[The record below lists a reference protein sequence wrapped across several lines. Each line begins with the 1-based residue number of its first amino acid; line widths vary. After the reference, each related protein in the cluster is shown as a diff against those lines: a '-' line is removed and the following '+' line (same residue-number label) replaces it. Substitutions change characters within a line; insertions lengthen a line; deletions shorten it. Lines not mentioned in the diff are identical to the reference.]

1 MLIKKVPINFINNTP
16 LSISIYQAGKTIP
29 HMHNDI
35 LEIIYCLKG
44 DITIT
49 VTHEQLD
56 FHTGDLYIINS
67 RDVHS
72 VESRS
77 KEDNLIASF
86 YINLLDPALDQESLL
101 YDFFVCQEHVI
112 SPATELYIPFL
123 KQHLLHLLYF
133 YCFHPEINFY
143 IYTKL
148 TKQITDILIEYFP
161 MFYFSADTTK
171 FLPNDK
177 ERYNAILKYIRK
189 NYKEKITMADLA
201 SIVHV
206 STNYLSQFFHK
217 YLNTQQVIGISG
229 LINFVR
235 VFEAEKL
242 LLTTDMNIKEISYL
256 CGFSDPKFLYREFRN
271 FFNRTPLEHRKWYEE
286 YSKDATE
293 PHIYTV
299 GDISAE
305 ISHCIARNLASLI
318 LKD

>member
-1 MLIKKVPINFINNTP
+1 
-16 LSISIYQAGKTIP
+16 
-29 HMHNDI
+29 MHNEI

-72 VESRS
+72 VESRNR
-77 KEDNLIASF
+77 ENNLIASF

-112 SPATELYIPFL
+112 SPVTEHYIPLL

-133 YCFHPEINFY
+133 YFFHPEINFD

-161 MFYFSADTTK
+161 MFYFSADTAK
-171 FLPNDK
+171 FIPSDK
-177 ERYNAILKYIRK
+177 DRYNTILKYIRK
-189 NYKEKITMADLA
+189 NYGEKITMTDLA
-201 SIVHV
+201 SVVHV
-206 STNYLSQFFHK
+206 NTNYLSQFFHK
-217 YLNTQQVIGISG
+217 YLNSQQVSGVSG

-242 LLTTDMNIKEISYL
+242 LLTTEMNIREISYRS
-256 CGFSDPKFLYREFRN
+256 GFSDPKFLYREFRN
-271 FFNRTPLEHRKWYEE
+271 FFNRTPSEHRKWYED
-286 YSKDATE
+286 YSKDATM
-293 PHIYTV
+293 PHIYNV
-299 GDISAE
+299 DDISTE

-318 LKD
+318 LKE